1 MVYNYFMINK
11 FGERLKDLLTTRGI
25 TQHELSQKTKI
36 SESVISYWINGKK
49 QPTAD
54 NIILVADFFNVTA
67 DYLLGRTE

>member
-1 MVYNYFMINK
+1 MINK

-36 SESVISYWINGKK
+36 SESIISYWINGKK

>member
-1 MVYNYFMINK
+1 MINK